1 MAIVKIQGLYKVAQN
16 IGAWSLY
23 DISEMEEVID
33 QMLDVKGGKAAE
45 LYKKTLLQE
54 HINELS
60 MKGFLEEAELNRKK
74 LDKLISESPEE
85 YDNLFN
91 MHNLNS
97 TMMSAL
103 LEGDI
108 EKGKE
113 VFQQM
118 VRECDYNY
126 LYSVQALSHSC
137 FNIDNIFIP
146 FSEQEFIGLPV
157 VDKCEALYPDDLIIR
172 ARRIGCQAFQFQRQ
186 YFEMK
191 LDKEVLVEKVNEL
204 EIELSAMQFNGTET
218 DEALELT
225 WGTVMTLKLNI
236 ASKEE
241 VESIIAEAKDILNR
255 FSRLSMVAATCIQAV
270 RALHT
275 EHLKDQVSHNE
286 VETLYRY
293 VENNPESES
302 VRDAFLSL
310 LKESEDADNS
320 DDYLSQDIIREAIS
334 TARYN
339 PMFDSGIP
347 EIDELFNPA
356 YSVAEPFKRS
366 KAKIGRND
374 PCPCGSGKKFKKC
387 CIGKGIYD

>member
-1 MAIVKIQGLYKVAQN
+1 MITKSNDGN
-16 IGAWSLY
+16 
-23 DISEMEEVID
+23 
-33 QMLDVKGGKAAE
+33 
-45 LYKKTLLQE
+45 
-54 HINELS
+54 
-60 MKGFLEEAELNRKK
+60 F
-74 LDKLISESPEE
+74 
-85 YDNLFN
+85 DNLLN
-91 MHNLNS
+91 MNNLNNE
-97 TMMSAL
+97 MMSVL

-108 EKGKE
+108 EEGKE
-113 VFQQM
+113 VFQKM
-118 VRECDYNY
+118 TDECDYNS
-126 LYSVQALSHSC
+126 LLCVQTLSHSC

-146 FSEQEFIGLPV
+146 FSEKEFIALPV

-191 LDKEVLVEKVNEL
+191 LDKEALVEKVNEL
-204 EIELSAMQFNGTET
+204 EIELSAMQFNGSET

-241 VESIIAEAKDILNR
+241 VESIIAEAKDILNK
-255 FSRLSMVAATCIQAV
+255 FSKLSMVAATCIQAV
-270 RALHT
+270 SALHT

-302 VRDAFLSL
+302 V
-310 LKESEDADNS
+310 
-320 DDYLSQDIIREAIS
+320 REAIS

-366 KAKIGRND
+366 KSKIGRND
-374 PCPCGSGKKFKKC
+374 PCPCGSGKKFVAEGVLSSFSKDVIISLINKVSYKQLMKQKETQKKVGDLMG
-387 CIGKGIYD
+387 GKVLDLDIIKAHDDGIKEGKEEEKVSSLRSMMKNLKMSAEEAMESLDIPKSERSKYMERL